1 MRKLLL
7 LTGALLPFGL
17 LAQVHNVNTGQEFT
31 TIQAA
36 IDDALLNGGLTED
49 TEINIENGVYYERV
63 VIINYGTQSNSDYL
77 TNGYRLDVRG
87 LGNNVFIDGGDT
99 ANNCLRISNMVN
111 VHFDRVNLRNTEPD
125 GYDPDFGTYGNS
137 AHLYITGNNT
147 SEDPLEMSNFSF
159 TNASIRNGYV
169 GCRIIN
175 NVKDILFE
183 NVIISSCEYG
193 GYRLG
198 SPDPLDK
205 LFNVTIRKCTFSTS
219 ATSPNEEG
227 TSHILMKEAN
237 NFIIEDCTFFNATR
251 NAISVNS
258 SDSTFI
264 RRNTFFGGGSGN
276 PSNPSSIIYF
286 SQESPH
292 GDGYI
297 EIENNFTIN
306 NTGDILYIDGNGSV
320 RITNNTFIDYG
331 RDQNRSYLFKLYSI
345 DSLFFYN
352 NIVRSD
358 NYLTIGFINLS
369 GTPDLV
375 PGQNLFADY
384 NQYHHNHNPSRAVWI
399 GEGVLNGYYTGLTK
413 MTDEGQELNT
423 LYFDYNVTNDNAIGF
438 RENDPSNY
446 LTNVENWHLK
456 TTAIDGLESGARDFG
471 EQSLMPELDNRH
483 YTRDTTSDAG
493 AFDMEGIAPIEA
505 QADFQVLLNGE
516 VQTSPFGVVPGTTIQ
531 LIDVS
536 QDIDVRTFEI
546 VEDGIVTA
554 TYNDSIVDLTFDSSD
569 SAKVFTLRFIGS
581 NSQTSDQ
588 DFSEKANFVSVGSIP
603 QFITHPQD
611 QTITEGD
618 QVTFR
623 SYAPPAFPD
632 LVYSWEVFDGLVWT
646 TLSGATDSI
655 YYNTPTISQDQ
666 HIYRVI
672 ASNSVGADTSD
683 PATLTVESANAP
695 PLITAQP
702 TNQTVTEGNSV
713 GFSVTANG
721 EPSPSYQ
728 WEVNSGSSWIEVS
741 GATSATYTF
750 TASLSQD
757 GNQYRV
763 RVYNTEGSLY
773 SDAVNLSVNAALSV
787 PQITNQPA
795 AQTVFE
801 NNTATYSVAATGNPA
816 PAYQWEVNTGSG
828 WANISGATSST
839 YSFTAALADDGNL
852 YRANVS
858 NSEGSVTSDE
868 ADLTVTSEPFA
879 PQITTQ
885 PASQS
890 VFENTA
896 VSFTVAAT
904 GGPAPS
910 YQWVLNTGSGWA
922 DISGA
927 TESTYT
933 LTATLVENG
942 YQYRVK
948 VYNSEGT
955 VASNT
960 VTLSVQEVV
969 EGNRTG
975 TAIIAPIVRNDPQ
988 DTYPTH
994 YSDFGWGG
1002 LHQVPTLAHRDAIP
1016 NDLRVN
1022 GMVVV
1027 ISGTHESYYLKDGT
1041 TNNNWAVYPPKD
1053 LVFIMPTSTDSAA
1066 PNNFLYY
1073 STDQSALVYKDHSG
1087 TTHSLY

>member
-1 MRKLLL
+1 
-7 LTGALLPFGL
+7 
-17 LAQVHNVNTGQEFT
+17 
-31 TIQAA
+31 
-36 IDDALLNGGLTED
+36 
-49 TEINIENGVYYERV
+49 
-63 VIINYGTQSNSDYL
+63 
-77 TNGYRLDVRG
+77 
-87 LGNNVFIDGGDT
+87 
-99 ANNCLRISNMVN
+99 
-111 VHFDRVNLRNTEPD
+111 
-125 GYDPDFGTYGNS
+125 
-137 AHLYITGNNT
+137 
-147 SEDPLEMSNFSF
+147 
-159 TNASIRNGYV
+159 
-169 GCRIIN
+169 
-175 NVKDILFE
+175 
-183 NVIISSCEYG
+183 
-193 GYRLG
+193 
-198 SPDPLDK
+198 
-205 LFNVTIRKCTFSTS
+205 
-219 ATSPNEEG
+219 
-227 TSHILMKEAN
+227 
-237 NFIIEDCTFFNATR
+237 
-251 NAISVNS
+251 
-258 SDSTFI
+258 
-264 RRNTFFGGGSGN
+264 
-276 PSNPSSIIYF
+276 
-286 SQESPH
+286 
-292 GDGYI
+292 
-297 EIENNFTIN
+297 
-306 NTGDILYIDGNGSV
+306 
-320 RITNNTFIDYG
+320 
-331 RDQNRSYLFKLYSI
+331 
-345 DSLFFYN
+345 
-352 NIVRSD
+352 
-358 NYLTIGFINLS
+358 
-369 GTPDLV
+369 
-375 PGQNLFADY
+375 
-384 NQYHHNHNPSRAVWI
+384 
-399 GEGVLNGYYTGLTK
+399 
-413 MTDEGQELNT
+413 
-423 LYFDYNVTNDNAIGF
+423 
-438 RENDPSNY
+438 
-446 LTNVENWHLK
+446 
-456 TTAIDGLESGARDFG
+456 
-471 EQSLMPELDNRH
+471 
-483 YTRDTTSDAG
+483 
-493 AFDMEGIAPIEA
+493 
-505 QADFQVLLNGE
+505 
-516 VQTSPFGVVPGTTIQ
+516 
-531 LIDVS
+531 
-536 QDIDVRTFEI
+536 
-546 VEDGIVTA
+546 
-554 TYNDSIVDLTFDSSD
+554 
-569 SAKVFTLRFIGS
+569 
-581 NSQTSDQ
+581 
-588 DFSEKANFVSVGSIP
+588 
-603 QFITHPQD
+603 
-611 QTITEGD
+611 
-618 QVTFR
+618 
-623 SYAPPAFPD
+623 
-632 LVYSWEVFDGLVWT
+632 
-646 TLSGATDSI
+646 
-655 YYNTPTISQDQ
+655 
-666 HIYRVI
+666 
-672 ASNSVGADTSD
+672 
-683 PATLTVESANAP
+683 
-695 PLITAQP
+695 
-702 TNQTVTEGNSV
+702 
-713 GFSVTANG
+713 
-721 EPSPSYQ
+721 
-728 WEVNSGSSWIEVS
+728 
-741 GATSATYTF
+741 
-750 TASLSQD
+750 ASLSQD